1 MGTIYR
7 VHEGNPRLHYCNNT
21 FDYYTRNTEKVFI
34 FYLLKTIEKTSY
46 KHITAGWKIKAIP
59 SKITASSQKEVQEL
73 YTQGTIM
80 SCILLLI
87 FSLLNCLDHVNS

>member
-7 VHEGNPRLHYCNNT
+7 VHEGNPRLHYYNNT
-21 FDYYTRNTEKVFI
+21 FDYYTLNTEKVFI

-73 YTQGTIM
+73 YTRHNHELHLAINIFAIELLR
-80 SCILLLI
+80 SC
-87 FSLLNCLDHVNS
+87 